1 MILGIIRGADK
12 SNIHEVISAAIAG
25 GINQL
30 EITLNTPDALELIKI
45 ASKSREVGAGT
56 VLNVKEAVAAVAAGA
71 RFIVSPLTDLETIK
85 YCKKNKIPVYPGALT
100 PTEIWRAWEVGADM
114 VKVFPIKLFGGP
126 DYVRELKAP
135 FNEIKILACGGVSPQ
150 NIKEYFEAGAAA
162 VAVGNSVFNR
172 DLMEKRNF
180 KLIEQKA
187 RELVQALSR

>member
-12 SNIHEVISAAIAG
+12 NNILEVISAAVAG
-25 GINQL
+25 GIDQL

-56 VLNVKEAVAAVAAGA
+56 VLNVKEAEAAVAAGA
-71 RFIVSPLTDLETIK
+71 GFIVSPLTDLETIK

-150 NIKEYFEAGAAA
+150 NIKEYFKAGAAG

-172 DLMEKRNF
+172 ELMGKRSF
-180 KLIEQKA
+180 ELIEQKA